1 LGEALEI
8 LKLNPVTPSFIGSTS
23 EFRRKRDTSCA
34 ASWHDKVHDKDRN
47 SSKMTKK

>member
-23 EFRRKRDTSCA
+23 EFRRKRDTRGAC
-34 ASWHDKVHDKDRN
+34 WHDKVHDKDTN